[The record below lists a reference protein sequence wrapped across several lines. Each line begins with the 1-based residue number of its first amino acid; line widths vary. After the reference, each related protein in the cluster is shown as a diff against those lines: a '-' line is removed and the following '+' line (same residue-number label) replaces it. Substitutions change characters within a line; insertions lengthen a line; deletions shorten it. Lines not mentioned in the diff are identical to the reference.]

1 MATPVWRLD
10 GQYYETCS
18 CDFICPC
25 ITGQMAVAPSK
36 GSCTF
41 AMAFQIERGS
51 YGAVSLDGLGFI
63 VVGFTPEAMGK
74 GNWSVGLVIDDRAS
88 AEQRDALAAIAS
100 GAAGGPV
107 AALSGLI
114 GTFLG
119 IEAAPIRFDRD
130 GASWSVTASN
140 LVAMSASG
148 AMGINPA
155 ATEPLH
161 LDHTGHPAA
170 NRFALAHATKSHVQ
184 ALGLSWDDV
193 TGTNNG
199 QYAPF
204 SWQSA

>member
-1 MATPVWRLD
+1 MATPAWQVN
-10 GQYYETCS
+10 GQYSETCS

-25 ITGQMAVAPSK
+25 ITGQMAVPPSK

-41 AMAFQIERGS
+41 AMGFQIERGT
-51 YGAVSLDGLGFI
+51 YGTVSLDGLGFM
-63 VVGFTPEAMGK
+63 VLAFTPEAMGK
-74 GNWSVGLVIDDRAS
+74 GNWSVGLVIDERAS
-88 AEQRDALAAIAS
+88 AEQRDAITGIAS
-100 GAAGGPV
+100 GAAGGPM
-107 AALSGLI
+107 AAVSGLV

-119 IEAAPIRFDRD
+119 VETAPIHFDRS
-130 GASWSVTASN
+130 GHNWSVTASN
-140 LVAMSASG
+140 LVSMAASG
-148 AMGINPA
+148 VMGINPE

-161 LDHTGHPAA
+161 LDNTGHPAA
-170 NRFALAHATKSHVQ
+170 NRFALARATKSHVH